1 MSNLVS
7 ILVPFYNVEQYIDR
21 CIQSLIEQTYENIEI
36 LLIDDCSPDK
46 SLEIAQHYAHN
57 DPRIKILRYEKNRG
71 LGGARNYGLENA
83 TGEYLLF
90 VDSDDYIE
98 PNTVEVLF
106 DKAKQNDLCVLEANY
121 LKEGE
126 INSEVLPRKSC
137 YSEKVFSGKEYWESI
152 PIAPVVAWNKFYKLS
167 FLIENNIVFQLRKFE
182 DVAFTAEVFMKAE
195 RVMNIDFPF
204 YHYIVRE
211 NSIMTETTSVS
222 HLEDA
227 YSLIKDMKIL
237 FESNKENEQMKKSY
251 LYSYIGFFRLWHLYK
266 GDITIKKEMKRS
278 VMMLFKASRKFI
290 LGSSKLG
297 FKQRVLLFISP
308 ILTAQLFLKI
318 RG

>member
-1 MSNLVS
+1 MDHLVS

-21 CIQSLIEQTYENIEI
+21 CIQSLIDQTYENIEI

-46 SLEIAQHYAHN
+46 SLEIAQHYSHI
-57 DPRIKILRYEKNRG
+57 DPRVKIFRYEKNRG
-71 LGGARNYGLENA
+71 LGGARNYGLQKA
-83 TGEYLLF
+83 TGKYLLF

-106 DKAKQNDLCVLEANY
+106 DKAKNNDLCVLEANY
-121 LKEGE
+121 LKESE

-182 DVAFTAEVFMKAE
+182 DVAFTAEVFMKAKK
-195 RVMNIDFPF
+195 VMNIDFPF

-211 NSIMTETTSVS
+211 NSIMTESTSES

-227 YSLIKDMKIL
+227 FSLIKDMKVL
-237 FESNKENEQMKKSY
+237 FESNPQNEQMKKLY
-251 LYSYIGFFRLWHLYK
+251 LYTYIGFFRLWHLYSH
-266 GDITIKKEMKRS
+266 DLIIKKKMKHA
-278 VMMLFKASRKFI
+278 VMIFFKDAKKNI
-290 LGSSKLG
+290 LSATKLG
-297 FKQRVLLFISP
+297 FIQRLLLFISP
-308 ILTAQLFLKI
+308 TLTSKLYLLI